1 MDDSGENFGSKE
13 LAGWDPTEGLQLQ
26 LGTWSSWLTLRVAG
40 LSGHMD
46 SRLSPGA
53 LISALTLCQPE
64 TGWGKS
70 EKQRQVLQKGGTE
83 EKVGAEQLKF
93 FQPSLRSR
101 GGLGPSEKG
110 QARPLLELYTFS
122 IGKNRE
128 T

>member
-1 MDDSGENFGSKE
+1 MVI
-13 LAGWDPTEGLQLQ
+13 LALA
-26 LGTWSSWLTLRVAG
+26 LTLRVAG

-46 SRLSPGA
+46 GRLPPGA

-93 FQPSLRSR
+93 LQPSLRSR

-110 QARPLLELYTFS
+110 QARLLLELYTFS

-128 T
+128 TQNLYPRARVTAFEEVRAS